1 MSQFVGGAS
10 GLSAAHLNTTIY
22 ICVCVCVCQSV
33 TGEFRGEAVTM
44 ATPVTVVT
52 RLKGDV
58 YVYMFTCSDSL
69 IIDCLSVHAH
79 VNINA

>member
-1 MSQFVGGAS
+1 MSQFVGGAN

-22 ICVCVCVCQSV
+22 IHVCVCQSV

-52 RLKGDV
+52 GLKGDV